1 MLGTE
6 TKDISRSIEGG
17 AWERVGEGLVDGH
30 AWCFRV
36 GIVGI
41 AELLVC
47 LCDTLSSKRRP
58 SDISGIK
65 DRLIFLHTI
74 TEWREFRT

>member
-6 TKDISRSIEGG
+6 TKDISHSNEGG
-17 AWERVGEGLVDGH
+17 VREKVGERLVDGH
-30 AWCFRV
+30 AWCFR
-36 GIVGI
+36 VGI

-65 DRLIFLHTI
+65 DRLIFYTQSPSS
-74 TEWREFRT
+74 ENS